1 MVLVKINKTVTLD
14 ELKELVTLVE
24 KQETTDRYENTEL
37 CIYGDNAV
45 IDVKIDSMGD
55 IELL

>member
-1 MVLVKINKTVTLD
+1 MILVKINKTVTLD

-45 IDVKIDSMGD
+45 IDVKIGSKGD

>member
-1 MVLVKINKTVTLD
+1 MILVTINKTVTLD

-24 KQETTDRYENTEL
+24 TQETTDRYKNTKL

-45 IDVKIDSMGD
+45 IDVKIGSMGD